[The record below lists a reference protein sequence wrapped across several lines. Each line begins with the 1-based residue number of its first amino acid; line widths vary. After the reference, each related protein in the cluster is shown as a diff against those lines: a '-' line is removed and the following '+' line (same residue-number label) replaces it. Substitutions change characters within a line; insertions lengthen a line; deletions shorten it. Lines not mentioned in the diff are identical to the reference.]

1 MKKNLLTLGVL
12 LSVNLILLSPAG
24 PVNPSGPLA
33 TDKGAVVVADGAP
46 GPILPPP
53 PPPPHITTRPTEW
66 KSALA

>member
-1 MKKNLLTLGVL
+1 MKKNLLTLGVF
-12 LSVNLILLSPAG
+12 LSLSLILLSLAG

-33 TDKGAVVVADGAP
+33 TEKGAVVVADGVP

-53 PPPPHITTRPTEW
+53 PPPPTKMRPTDNW